1 MESKVEERGGGG
13 PSGDGSETITKA
25 GGLGQRYR
33 LS

>member
-1 MESKVEERGGGG
+1 MDSEVEERGGGG
-13 PSGDGSETITKA
+13 PNGDGSETVTKA